1 MEKKT
6 MEIDELI
13 IVGSRYGVLSDVL
26 RPLYEKGTPIE
37 QEKINEVLGYD
48 EFYLMPGPDDLD
60 PYAIGAYTTEGK
72 EMGFLWMYQAPALR
86 QWIDENHAR
95 FVTIHIKRMNTKY
108 GLMIAESER
117 PIRLKPCDR
126 ISLDTDM
133 EWADNLPKVMRSIS
147 IQSLALSVALLQ
159 DELEKAERWTER
171 MQVRIDNLLRNLPS
185 DLSAHHYRDAI
196 NLYKAM
202 KSSKIEEVRQQC
214 DIVLQAFVRR
224 GSANQMQWWVKEWLP
239 SFFQEVA
246 KGDLVRLYE
255 TAGYTL
261 ERVEN
266 ILNGAPANLFYLYK
280 VNRLQFAYRL
290 YYTALPRELYSRLL
304 TLLAV
309 YVAMQEKKRKQ
320 EESNRQKAYALTESR
335 KDIVRKLDVLI
346 DKGCWV
352 SFVQPEVVKAFMR
365 QVLGIGTQQL
375 TPDQE
380 QMSKKL
386 WTLFEKRKGGDAI
399 RVTWQNMIGYFDSK
413 GLFDSRG
420 GSPNLNKVFFDTKD
434 NYSNIDKGRLD
445 SKDMLSNFKDIIPL
459 LEQFCPQKT

>member
-1 MEKKT
+1 

-60 PYAIGAYTTEGK
+60 PYAVGAYTTEGK

-309 YVAMQEKKRKQ
+309 REAMMAKGHLDWNLLARAIENCQEYFWGNASYAVVFCICRDDFEAGYTQTGFEEMVESLSYKKKRDYYCTTGTIANAFSHNPIFK
-320 EESNRQKAYALTESR
+320 SHISR
-335 KDIVRKLDVLI
+335 WEAQGASSRILKLITMLRK
-346 DKGCWV
+346 
-352 SFVQPEVVKAFMR
+352 E
-365 QVLGIGTQQL
+365 
-375 TPDQE
+375 
-380 QMSKKL
+380 
-386 WTLFEKRKGGDAI
+386 
-399 RVTWQNMIGYFDSK
+399 
-413 GLFDSRG
+413 
-420 GSPNLNKVFFDTKD
+420 
-434 NYSNIDKGRLD
+434 
-445 SKDMLSNFKDIIPL
+445 
-459 LEQFCPQKT
+459 LE

>member
-1 MEKKT
+1 
-6 MEIDELI
+6 
-13 IVGSRYGVLSDVL
+13 
-26 RPLYEKGTPIE
+26 
-37 QEKINEVLGYD
+37 
-48 EFYLMPGPDDLD
+48 
-60 PYAIGAYTTEGK
+60 
-72 EMGFLWMYQAPALR
+72 
-86 QWIDENHAR
+86 
-95 FVTIHIKRMNTKY
+95 
-108 GLMIAESER
+108 
-117 PIRLKPCDR
+117 
-126 ISLDTDM
+126 
-133 EWADNLPKVMRSIS
+133 
-147 IQSLALSVALLQ
+147 
-159 DELEKAERWTER
+159 
-171 MQVRIDNLLRNLPS
+171 
-185 DLSAHHYRDAI
+185 
-196 NLYKAM
+196 
-202 KSSKIEEVRQQC
+202 
-214 DIVLQAFVRR
+214 
-224 GSANQMQWWVKEWLP
+224 
-239 SFFQEVA
+239 
-246 KGDLVRLYE
+246 
-255 TAGYTL
+255 
-261 ERVEN
+261 
-266 ILNGAPANLFYLYK
+266 
-280 VNRLQFAYRL
+280 
-290 YYTALPRELYSRLL
+290 
-304 TLLAV
+304 
-309 YVAMQEKKRKQ
+309 MQEKKRKQ

>member
-60 PYAIGAYTTEGK
+60 PYAVGAYTTEGK

-309 YVAMQEKKRKQ
+309 REAMMAKGHLDWNLLARAIENCQEYFWANSAYAVVYCICRDDFKWRVSKTDFETKIEDMQYKRK
-320 EESNRQKAYALTESR
+320 R
-335 KDIVRKLDVLI
+335 
-346 DKGCWV
+346 
-352 SFVQPEVVKAFMR
+352 SFTCPTGTLANAFNNNP
-365 QVLGIGTQQL
+365 IYN
-375 TPDQE
+375 E
-380 QMSKKL
+380 
-386 WTLFEKRKGGDAI
+386 
-399 RVTWQNMIGYFDSK
+399 
-413 GLFDSRG
+413 
-420 GSPNLNKVFFDTKD
+420 
-434 NYSNIDKGRLD
+434 NIDEWETFD
-445 SKDMLSNFKDIIPL
+445 PLSRIIKL
-459 LEQFCPQKT
+459 RDELRKVMKSYI